1 MKTTVLAATLLFT
14 SSLFAQNVAVIPKIG
29 TIGAGADLAVKLS
42 RSFDL
47 RAGYQVARL
56 SGEPVETD
64 IDYEADLDLSV
75 GNFFL
80 DYSPGGRSFHLSAGV
95 LSNQS
100 SATARSTEE
109 TFLIVNGVRYRV
121 ADVGTIVGE
130 ADFEPWAP
138 YLGFGFGN
146 PFERARR
153 WSIHFDVGAALVGE
167 PDIALHAEP
176 VNPSQELPAGFEENL
191 RAEEE
196 DLEEEVSGHEIIP
209 VVTFGVGYRF

>member
-1 MKTTVLAATLLFT
+1 MKTILVVATLLFT

-29 TIGAGADLAVKLS
+29 TIGAGADLVVKLS

-47 RAGYQVARL
+47 RAGYQVGRL

-80 DYSPGGRSFHLSAGV
+80 DFSPGGRSFHLSAGV

-100 SATARSTEE
+100 SATARSTED

-130 ADFEPWAP
+130 AEFARWAP
-138 YLGFGFGN
+138 YVGFGFGN
-146 PFERARR
+146 PFERAKR
-153 WSIHFDVGAALVGE
+153 WSIHFDVGAARVGE

-176 VNPSQELPAGFEENL
+176 LNPGQQLPPGFEENL

-196 DLEEEVSGHEIIP
+196 ELEKEVSGHEIIP